1 MKKLSK
7 ILLGLSLLAGGS
19 LYATGAND
27 HEHKT
32 ETSTVAETTDH
43 MGNHMHEGKMTN
55 HMNMDGMT
63 NEEMKKMHEK
73 MENNH
78 MGNHMHEG
86 KMTMDGMTDEEMKK
100 NMKEK

>member
-63 NEEMKKMHEK
+63 DEERKKMH
-73 MENNH
+73 
-78 MGNHMHEG
+78 
-86 KMTMDGMTDEEMKK
+86 EEMKK